1 MDGKKR
7 SRQESEDSDAPEI
20 REEDVVKL
28 MEPFTRE
35 QLYEIAKHAALR
47 HLDVLEETK
56 KIADRDVSRR
66 KIFVRGL
73 NSDTTAEAVRS
84 VFSEHGE
91 IEDLKVVMDR
101 VSGKNKGYGFI
112 IYAHVDG
119 ALEALKEP
127 SKKIDGRMTV
137 SSLAALGNPQ
147 QQQLQQQQQQIQQL
161 QQLQQFQQFQ
171 SVLPIQPVAPIQT
184 MQHPIQPLQH
194 PIQPLQQP
202 IQSMQYPIQSVQQQP
217 IQSVQQQPIQSV
229 QQQPIQSVQHPIQ
242 SMQHPIQSVQQPIQS
257 MQHPIQSVQQ
267 PIHSMQHPVQ
277 PLQQAIQPIQQS
289 IQPMQQTIQPS
300 QQHKQAVQSIP
311 SDFHLARRRI
321 YIGNVPTD
329 MESAKLLNFFSQYG
343 DIEEGPLGYDKTTGK
358 CKGYA
363 LIIYKTVE
371 ASKKAAEDP
380 VKSIDGHQLFCK
392 LATDGQKQ
400 KGATTSSGQT
410 LSSSHPTGNLKPAS
424 LDSSLAYSGFGH
436 GLVNPSP
443 LSRQATAA
451 DSSAVA
457 AMAVSNYGLNDAAFP
472 SLSRDLVAASLP
484 YHSLNSSVQPSLGRE
499 LILQGLSGGAS
510 LGTGGYGVSTYG
522 SSGYNSI
529 GSASSLHG
537 IPKSSSVAQS
547 ASYEGASQYALALA
561 SYQNQHPGASPPLR
575 VPPGGTL
582 PGMRSYY
589 PS

>member
-28 MEPFTRE
+28 MEPLTRE
-35 QLYEIAKHAALR
+35 QLFEIAKHAAVR
-47 HLDVLEETK
+47 HPDVLEETR

-73 NSDTTAEAVRS
+73 GLDTTAEVVRS

-91 IEDLKVVMDR
+91 LEDLNVVVDR
-101 VSGKNKGYGFI
+101 ASGKNKGYGFVT
-112 IYAHVDG
+112 YAHVDG

-137 SSLAALGNPQ
+137 SNLAAIGNPQ

-171 SVLPIQPVAPIQT
+171 PVLPIQPVVPIQT
-184 MQHPIQPLQH
+184 M
-194 PIQPLQQP
+194 
-202 IQSMQYPIQSVQQQP
+202 
-217 IQSVQQQPIQSV
+217 
-229 QQQPIQSVQHPIQ
+229 
-242 SMQHPIQSVQQPIQS
+242 QQPIQS
-257 MQHPIQSVQQ
+257 MQHPIQSMQQSIQSLQQ
-267 PIHSMQHPVQ
+267 PIQ
-277 PLQQAIQPIQQS
+277 PLQQPIQPIQQS
-289 IQPMQQTIQPS
+289 IQPMQQPIQPI
-300 QQHKQAVQSIP
+300 QQHMQTVQSIP
-311 SDFHLARRRI
+311 SDVALRRI

-329 MESAKLLNFFSQYG
+329 MEPAKLLNFFSQYG

-363 LIIYKTVE
+363 LIVYKTVE
-371 ASKKAAEDP
+371 ASRKAAEDP
-380 VKSIDGHQLFCK
+380 VKSIDGNQLFCK
-392 LATDGQKQ
+392 LSTDGQKQ
-400 KGATTSSGQT
+400 KGATTISGQT
-410 LSSSHPTGNLKPAS
+410 LSNSHSTGNLKLAS
-424 LDSSLAYSGFGH
+424 LDSSVPYNGFGH
-436 GLVNPSP
+436 GLVNPASVAH
-443 LSRQATAA
+443 QAAVA
-451 DSSAVA
+451 DSSALA
-457 AMAVSNYGLNDAAFP
+457 AAAVSSYGLNDAAFP

-484 YHSLNSSVQPSLGRE
+484 YHSLNTSMQPSLGRE
-499 LILQGLSGGAS
+499 LLLQGLSARAP
-510 LGTGGYGVSTYG
+510 LGTGGYGANTYG

-529 GSASSLHG
+529 GGASSLYG
-537 IPKSSSVAQS
+537 IPSSSSVAQN